1 MATSTIAPPRR
12 PEIKTALPGPR
23 AQEIIAADGQ
33 WVTPSYPRPSFKLV
47 AERAAGVWVEDVDG
61 NTFLDCNAGVAVCS
75 TGHCHPEVVKAI
87 QEQAAQLIHMCGTDF
102 YYRHM
107 PALARKLDE
116 ITPVPSPTRTH
127 FANSGTEAVE
137 TALKLAMHATGRE
150 KFIAFFNSFHGR
162 TLGSLSLTSSK
173 VAQRRGFKRQALD
186 VVHVPYP
193 NVFRDPFTGDATK
206 AHDAAAVSQAS
217 LEWITER
224 LFQTTTPPEEVA
236 GIVVEC
242 VQGEGG
248 YVPAPKEFL
257 QGLRRVCDE
266 HGIMLI
272 VDEVQSGMGRT
283 GKMFACEHYDLKP
296 DIMTVAKG
304 IGSGLPIGACIA
316 RADLMDWK
324 PGAHASTFGGNPVCI
339 AAALKTIELLER
351 ELIANS
357 AAVGAY
363 LKAGLEKLAHK
374 HDCIGDVRGLGLMLG
389 VEFVTDKA
397 TMRPAP
403 ELRDRIEVA
412 CYERGLIILG
422 AGFNTIRWSP
432 PLVLAREHVD
442 VALEIFDD
450 AITASRR

>member
-1 MATSTIAPPRR
+1 MTTATALKR
-12 PEIKTALPGPR
+12 PEIKTALPGPK
-23 AQEIIAADGQ
+23 AQEIIAADHTF
-33 WVTPSYPRPSFKLV
+33 VTPSYPRPSYKLV
-47 AERAAGVWVEDVDG
+47 AERAQGVWVEDVDG
-61 NTFLDCNAGVAVCS
+61 NVFLDCNAGVAVCS

-87 QEQAAQLIHMCGTDF
+87 QDQAAQLIHMCGTDF

-107 PALARKLDE
+107 PALAAKLDE

-127 FANSGTEAVE
+127 FANSGTEAIE

-162 TLGSLSLTSSK
+162 TLGSLSLTSSR

-193 NVFRDPFTGDATK
+193 NVFRDPFTGDATG
-206 AHDAAAVSQAS
+206 AHDAEAVSRAS
-217 LEWITER
+217 LNWIEER
-224 LFQTTTPPEEVA
+224 LFKTTTPPDEVA
-236 GIVVEC
+236 AIVVEC

-257 QGLRRVCDE
+257 QGLRRICDE
-266 HGIMLI
+266 HGILLI

-283 GKMFACEHYDLKP
+283 GKMFASDHYDLKP

-316 RADLMDWK
+316 RADLMNWK

-351 ELIANS
+351 ELVANS
-357 AAVGAY
+357 AEVGAY
-363 LKAGLEKLAHK
+363 LKAGLEKLMHK
-374 HDCIGDVRGLGLMLG
+374 HDCIGDVRGLGMMLG

-397 TMRPAP
+397 TLQPAP
-403 ELRDRIEVA
+403 ELRDRIETA
-412 CYERGLIILG
+412 CFERGLIILG
-422 AGFNTIRWSP
+422 AGTNTIRWSP
-432 PLVLAREHVD
+432 PLVLTREHVD
-442 VALEIFDD
+442 VALEIFDE
-450 AITASRR
+450 AITAENK